1 MPPDCIRGY
10 VMRSIIVI
18 GGGAAGLMAAGTAAK
33 NGNSVTIIEKNDI
46 LGKKMLITGK
56 GRCNITNACEDTEEL
71 IKNMTKNSSFMY
83 SAFYGF
89 TNLQTIEFFNEIGVE
104 TKVERGN
111 RVFPVSDKSKTVVD
125 ALVKWAKSQG
135 VRIIYDTVL
144 NLVSDGNLVKGVNCK
159 NKGEILCDCVILA
172 TGGVSYPRT
181 GSTGDGYKWVM
192 ELGHKVNSPVAS
204 LVPLDTVEEWSYSLA
219 GLSLK
224 NIEITVTNEKNKKVY
239 TDFGEMMFTH
249 TGITGPVVLSAS
261 AHLRP
266 MEYGKYRVKI
276 DLKPALSEKQLDER
290 IQRDFAKNLNK
301 NLDNSLDELLPKNLI
316 VPIINLAEIDG
327 KKKVNSITKEERQKL
342 GYAIK
347 NIILTVSDFAPIEQ
361 AIITS
366 GGVAVNEIDP
376 GTMESKLVKN
386 LYFAGE
392 IIDVDAYTGGFN
404 LQIAFSTG
412 YAAGMSV

>member
-1 MPPDCIRGY
+1 
-10 VMRSIIVI
+10 MRNIIVI

-33 NGNSVTIIEKNDI
+33 NGNEVTIIEKNKI
-46 LGKKMLITGK
+46 LGRKMLITGK

-71 IKNMTKNSSFMY
+71 INNMTKNAPFMY

-89 TNLQTIEFFNEIGVE
+89 TNLETIEFFEELGV
-104 TKVERGN
+104 KIKIERGN
-111 RVFPVSDKSKTVVD
+111 RVFPESDKSQTVVD
-125 ALVKWAKSQG
+125 AMEKWVRSLG
-135 VRIIYDTVL
+135 VRVVHDTVRDIAHKD
-144 NLVSDGNLVKGVNCK
+144 NTVTGVICENRGTMNCDSL
-159 NKGEILCDCVILA
+159 IIA

-181 GSTGDGYKWVM
+181 GSTGDGYKWAKS
-192 ELGHKVNSPVAS
+192 LGHKVFEPMAS
-204 LVPLDTVEEWSYSLA
+204 LVPLDTEEEWSFKIA

-224 NIEITVTNEKNKKVY
+224 NVAIKVLDEKNKKVY

-249 TGITGPVVLSAS
+249 TGITGPVILSAS

-266 MEYGKYRVKI
+266 MERGKYKILI
-276 DLKPALSEKQLDER
+276 DLKPALDNKQLDDR

-301 NLDNSLDELLPKNLI
+301 NLDNALDELLPKNLI
-316 VPIINLAEIDG
+316 EPIIALSGIDP
-327 KKKVNSITKEERQKL
+327 KKKVNSITKAERL
-342 GYAIK
+342 ALIDTIK
-347 NIILTVSDFAPIEQ
+347 GISLTVKDFAPIEQ

-366 GGVAVNEIDP
+366 GGVDVNEIEP
-376 GTMESKLVKN
+376 ATMESKLVKS

-392 IIDVDAYTGGFN
+392 VIDVDAYTGGFN

>member
-1 MPPDCIRGY
+1 
-10 VMRSIIVI
+10 MRKIIVI

-33 NGNSVTIIEKNDI
+33 NGNSVTIIEKNKM

-71 IKNMTKNSSFMY
+71 INNMTKNSSFMY

-89 TNLQTIEFFNEIGVE
+89 TNLQTIEFFEGIGVK

-111 RVFPVSDKSKTVVD
+111 RVFPVSDKSQTVVD
-125 ALVKWAKSQG
+125 ALISWAKNCG
-135 VRIIYDTVL
+135 VHTVHDTVRDIARHGDM
-144 NLVSDGNLVKGVNCK
+144 VTGVICENR
-159 NKGEILCDCVILA
+159 GLLECDSVIIA
-172 TGGVSYPRT
+172 TGGVSYPKT
-181 GSTGDGYKWVM
+181 GSTGDGYKWAKS
-192 ELGHKVNSPVAS
+192 LGHKIIPPSPS
-204 LVPLDTVEEWSYSLA
+204 LVPLDTVEDWSFPLA
-219 GLSLK
+219 GLSLR
-224 NIEITVTNEKNKKVY
+224 NISIKVLNEKGKKVY

-249 TGITGPVVLSAS
+249 TGITGPVILSAS

-266 MEYGKYRVKI
+266 MEEGKYKVVI

-290 IQRDFAKNLNK
+290 IRRDFDKNINK
-301 NLDNSLDELLPKNLI
+301 NLDNALDELLPKNLI
-316 VPIINLAEIDG
+316 TPIIELSGIDP
-327 KKKVNSITKEERQKL
+327 KKKVNSVTKAERAAL
-342 GYAIK
+342 LSTIK
-347 NIILTVSDFAPIEQ
+347 NLILTVKDFAPIEQ

-366 GGVAVNEIDP
+366 GGVNVNEIDP

-392 IIDVDAYTGGFN
+392 VIDVDAYTGGFN

>member
-1 MPPDCIRGY
+1 M
-10 VMRSIIVI
+10 VI

-33 NGNSVTIIEKNDI
+33 NGNKVTIIEKNKI
-46 LGKKMLITGK
+46 LGKKILITGK

-71 IKNMTKNSSFMY
+71 INNVTRNAPFMY

-89 TNLQTIEFFNEIGVE
+89 TNLQTIEFFESIGVK

-111 RVFPVSDKSKTVVD
+111 RVFPESDKSQTVVD
-125 ALVKWAKSQG
+125 ALLKWVKDLG
-135 VRIIYDTVL
+135 VRIIHDTVRDL
-144 NLVSDGNLVKGVNCK
+144 SHHNNTVNGVVCENRGLIK
-159 NKGEILCDCVILA
+159 CDSVIIA
-172 TGGVSYPRT
+172 TGGVSYPKT
-181 GSTGDGYKWVM
+181 GSTGDGYKWAKA
-192 ELGHKVNSPVAS
+192 LGHKIVPPSPS
-204 LVPLDTVEEWSYSLA
+204 LVPLDTEEEWGFALA
-219 GLSLK
+219 GLSLRNVGVK
-224 NIEITVTNEKNKKVY
+224 FINEKNKKVY

-249 TGITGPVVLSAS
+249 TGITGPVILSAS

-266 MEYGKYRVKI
+266 MERGKYKVLI
-276 DLKPALSEKQLDER
+276 DLKPALDNKQLDER
-290 IQRDFAKNLNK
+290 IQRDFAKSLNK

-316 VPIINLAEIDG
+316 APVISLSGVDP
-327 KKKVNSITKEERQKL
+327 KKKVNSITKEERTALLETIKEIKL
-342 GYAIK
+342 TIK
-347 NIILTVSDFAPIEQ
+347 NFAPIEQ

-366 GGVAVNEIDP
+366 GGIDVNEIDP
-376 GTMESKLVKN
+376 STMESKLVKS

>member
-1 MPPDCIRGY
+1 
-10 VMRSIIVI
+10 MRNIIVI
-18 GGGAAGLMAAGTAAK
+18 GGGAAGLMAAGTAAN
-33 NGNSVTIIEKNDI
+33 NGNKVTIIEKNEV
-46 LGKKMLITGK
+46 LGRKMLITGK

-71 IKNMTKNSSFMY
+71 IKNMTKNASFMY
-83 SAFYGF
+83 SSFYSF
-89 TNLQTIEFFNEIGVE
+89 TNLQTIEFFNELGVE

-125 ALVKWAKSQG
+125 ALSNWAKSQG
-135 VRIIYDTVL
+135 VKVINDTVL
-144 NLVSDGNLVKGVNCK
+144 NLVSEGNMVKGVRLK
-159 NKGEILCDCVILA
+159 NKGELLCDCVILA

-181 GSTGDGYKWVM
+181 GSTGDGYEWAKK
-192 ELGHKVNSPVAS
+192 LGHKINEPIPS

-224 NIEITVTNEKNKKVY
+224 NIEITVLNEKNKKVY

-266 MEYGKYRVKI
+266 MEYGKYKVKI

-290 IQRDFAKNLNK
+290 ITRDFSKYLNK
-301 NLDNSLDELLPKNLI
+301 NLDNALDELLPKNLI
-316 VPIINLAEIDG
+316 EPIISLAGIDG

-342 GYAIK
+342 GFAIK
-347 NIILTVSDFAPIEQ
+347 NIMLTVSDFAPIEQ

>member
-1 MPPDCIRGY
+1 
-10 VMRSIIVI
+10 MRKIIVI

-33 NGNSVTIIEKNDI
+33 NGNKVTVIEKNKI

-71 IKNMTKNSSFMY
+71 INNMTKNSSFMY

-89 TNLQTIEFFNEIGVE
+89 TNLQTIEFFESIGVE
-104 TKVERGN
+104 TKIERGN
-111 RVFPVSDKSKTVVD
+111 RVFPVSDRSQTVVD
-125 ALVKWAKSQG
+125 ALIKWAKECG
-135 VRIIYDTVL
+135 VYTVHDTVRDIARHGDM
-144 NLVSDGNLVKGVNCK
+144 VTGVICENR
-159 NKGEILCDCVILA
+159 GLLDCDSVIIA
-172 TGGVSYPRT
+172 TGGVSYPKT
-181 GSTGDGYKWVM
+181 GSTGDGYKWA
-192 ELGHKVNSPVAS
+192 ESLGHKIIPPSPS
-204 LVPLDTVEEWSYSLA
+204 LVPLDTVEEWSFPLA
-219 GLSLK
+219 GLSLR
-224 NIEITVTNEKNKKVY
+224 NISIKVLNEKNKKVY

-249 TGITGPVVLSAS
+249 TGITGPVILSAS

-266 MEYGKYRVKI
+266 MEEGKYKVVI

-290 IQRDFAKNLNK
+290 IRRDFDKNINK
-301 NLDNSLDELLPKNLI
+301 NLDNALDELLPKNLI
-316 VPIINLAEIDG
+316 VPILELSGIDI
-327 KKKVNSITKEERQKL
+327 KKKVNSVTKAERGSVL
-342 GYAIK
+342 NTIK
-347 NIILTVSDFAPIEQ
+347 NLTLTVKDFAPIEQ

-366 GGVAVNEIDP
+366 GGVNVNEIDP